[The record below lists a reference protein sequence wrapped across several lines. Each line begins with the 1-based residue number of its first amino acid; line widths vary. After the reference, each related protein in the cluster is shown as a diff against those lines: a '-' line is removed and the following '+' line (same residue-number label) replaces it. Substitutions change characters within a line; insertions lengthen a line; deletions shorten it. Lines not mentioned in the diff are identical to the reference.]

1 MMAAAGGVSEKKAAA
16 STTRSS
22 EQQHRA
28 SLRFALFLVETRL
41 HLQRI
46 AKNQMITSAAGVARP
61 LRLGRRLGG
70 TKFFLPTPNQISTPS
85 SSHCCIIMLVSVYV
99 SCGEKWDRSVVSG
112 VLVSGRCALFLSSSS
127 ARPSSPYPSS
137 LANRP
142 LTRTRLSALSLRI
155 WYRMFFLN
163 DRLAFFLLYRSTA
176 SFLRSASPRRPCK
189 TSSGEAHEE

>member
-1 MMAAAGGVSEKKAAA
+1 MRKKRPPRRRDLRNNN
-16 STTRSS
+16 TGLRFG
-22 EQQHRA
+22 
-28 SLRFALFLVETRL
+28 SLRSVSSRDSSSST
-41 HLQRI
+41 
-46 AKNQMITSAAGVARP
+46 KNRKESNDHF
-61 LRLGRRLGG
+61 GRRRSAPPP
-70 TKFFLPTPNQISTPS
+70 TRPSTRRHKIFLRAPNQISTPS
-85 SSHCCIIMLVSVYV
+85 SSHCCIMLVSVYV

-176 SFLRSASPRRPCK
+176 CFLRSASPRRPCK
-189 TSSGEAHEE
+189 TSSGDAHEE